1 MTLRG
6 EMLRWEW
13 SYVKWLTSF
22 QRTSTTEHTTRQIRV
37 PDTTNIDGHQIS
49 MVICRGRG
57 HGQKKSFHDA
67 NYGTVGCCV
76 EGNVCSFEQRSGLV
90 QVFTGLS

>member
-37 PDTTNIDGHQIS
+37 PDTTNIDGHLS
-49 MVICRGRG
+49 FR
-57 HGQKKSFHDA
+57 QKAAVMDEKEIVPRCELWNSWML
-67 NYGTVGCCV
+67 C
-76 EGNVCSFEQRSGLV
+76 
-90 QVFTGLS
+90 